1 MTRIVRSAAILALGL
16 TMAAAAACSKNGEAR
31 PEAQSVGRPP
41 VAVTVAPVV
50 AAELQEDVDVVGTL
64 APKFTA
70 DVKSEVTGVVTEVY
84 VTEWVPVR
92 KGDRLA
98 RLDTRETEAGI
109 EALKAVEAQAR
120 VAENRARR
128 EYERAQQLQQYGLI
142 TPQAFDD
149 SKSAVDAAEATTAA
163 ARAQI
168 KTAEARLAK
177 SFLTSPMNGVVAER
191 GVNVGDRLEN
201 MGGGSPAFRIV
212 DNSLLDLTVSVP
224 SSHLATVRVGQTLD
238 FSTDAL
244 PGRSYAGKVMFINPA
259 IDAASRSAKVI
270 AEVRNT
276 DGQLKG
282 GSFVKGRIVVG
293 TRKGV
298 LQVPREAL
306 VNWNPEAQTAEVYI
320 VRGEAADRRVVKTGA
335 MNGESV
341 EVTSGLQAND
351 QVITRG
357 ALSLKPG
364 DRIAVAKGEG
374 A

>member
-1 MTRIVRSAAILALGL
+1 MTRIARSAAILTLVL
-16 TMAAAAACSKNGEAR
+16 TATAAAACSKNGEAR
-31 PEAQSVGRPP
+31 PEAPSVGRPP

-50 AAELQEDVDVVGTL
+50 PADLQENVDVVGTL
-64 APKFTA
+64 APKFVA

-120 VAENRARR
+120 VAENRAKR
-128 EYERAQQLQQYGLI
+128 EYERAQQLQKYGLI

-149 SKSAVDAAEATTAA
+149 AKSAVDAAEATTAA

-177 SFLTSPMNGVVAER
+177 SFLTAPMTGVVALR

-201 MGGGSPAFRIV
+201 MGSGSPAFRIV

-224 SSHLATVRVGQTLD
+224 SSHLASVRVGQTVD
-238 FSTDAL
+238 FSTDSL
-244 PGRSYAGKVMFINPA
+244 PGRAFAGKVMFINPE

-282 GSFVKGRIVVG
+282 GAFAKGRIVVG

-306 VNWNPEAQTAEVYI
+306 VNWNPEARTAEVYV
-320 VRGEAADRRVVKTGA
+320 VRGEAADRREVKTGA
-335 MNGESV
+335 MNDGSV